1 MKNIG
6 LVLEG
11 GGMRGIYTTG
21 VLDFFMDNDL
31 YIPYVIG
38 VSAGACQGVS
48 YVSKQRGRGERAIL
62 NHIENPRY
70 ISKRN
75 LLFKRS
81 IMDMDFLFDEIPN
94 IYEPFDYDTFFENE
108 QKFILVGTSCRT
120 GEAIYFDGK
129 KDRNEKFLLDAC
141 RASSSLPFL
150 TPIVDVNG
158 EPVLDGG
165 ISDSIPI
172 RKSIADR
179 NEKNIIVLT
188 RGKEYRKKPSNT
200 AFVAKKMYKA
210 YPKLQET
217 IANRYK
223 VYNETLD
230 YIEKL
235 EEQGDVFVIR
245 PKKKVEI
252 KRMEKDK
259 PKLADFY
266 KTGYEDARDTW
277 EDLMKWIKN
286 SSNE

>member
-172 RKSIADR
+172 RKSIANK

-259 PKLADFY
+259 SKLADFY

>member
-259 PKLADFY
+259 SKLADFY

>member
-172 RKSIADR
+172 RKSIADG

-259 PKLADFY
+259 SKLADFY

>member
-1 MKNIG
+1 MKKLG

-21 VLDFFMDNDL
+21 VLDFFMDNNL
-31 YIPYVIG
+31 YVPYVIG

-48 YVSKQRGRGERAIL
+48 YVSRQRGRGKKAIL

-75 LLFKRS
+75 LLFKHS
-81 IMDMDFLFDEIPN
+81 VMDMDFVFDEIPN
-94 IYEPFDYDTFFENE
+94 IYEPFDYDTFFESE
-108 QKFILVGTSCRT
+108 QKFILVATACKT
-120 GEAIYFDGK
+120 GEAIYLDGK
-129 KDRNEKFLLDAC
+129 KDKSEEFLLNAC

-150 TPIVDVNG
+150 TPVVYIDK

-165 ISDSIPI
+165 IADSIPI
-172 RKSIADR
+172 RKSIVDG

-188 RGKEYRKKPSNT
+188 RGKEYRKKPSKT
-200 AFVAKKMYKA
+200 GFIAKKMYKD

-217 IANRYK
+217 LENRYK

-235 EEQGDVFVIR
+235 EEQEDVFVIR
-245 PKKKVEI
+245 PRKKVEI
-252 KRMEKDK
+252 KRMEKNK
-259 PKLADFY
+259 SKLADFY
-266 KTGYEDARDTW
+266 KTGYEDTRAIWKDL
-277 EDLMKWIKN
+277 EDWLN
-286 SSNE
+286 SFS